1 MFHFQ
6 CRSNVSGKNMVA
18 NTVGDSAQ
26 FNQGVLVQL
35 DKLIA

>member
-1 MFHFQ
+1 
-6 CRSNVSGKNMVA
+6 MVA

-35 DKLIA
+35 DKLIAQTLDNSDI